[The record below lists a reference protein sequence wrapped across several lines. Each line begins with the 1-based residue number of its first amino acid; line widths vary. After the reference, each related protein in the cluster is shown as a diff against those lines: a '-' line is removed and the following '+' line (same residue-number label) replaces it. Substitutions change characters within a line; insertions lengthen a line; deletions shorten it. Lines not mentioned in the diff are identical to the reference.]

1 MRPVHRRLARIGAA
15 ALLATGVLAVAAG
28 PAGAQQLVD
37 AGSRDNG
44 SGAIAF
50 IAFALMVF
58 AIGFALFF
66 MDRVRR
72 RREEERS
79 RSS

>member
-1 MRPVHRRLARIGAA
+1 MRTRLARIVAA
-15 ALLATGVLAVAAG
+15 TVLGTGLLAVAAG
-28 PAGAQQLVD
+28 PVGAQQLVD

>member
-1 MRPVHRRLARIGAA
+1 MRPLRLVR
-15 ALLATGVLAVAAG
+15 LLGGTAVVVAAVAALAA

-37 AGSRDNG
+37 AGGGTGNG
-44 SGAIAF
+44 SGAVAF

-58 AIGFALFF
+58 AIGFSLFF

-72 RREEERS
+72 RRSDDDRELH
-79 RSS
+79 

>member
-1 MRPVHRRLARIGAA
+1 MFTMRILRTLGSGFLVLGALAMLAA
-15 ALLATGVLAVAAG
+15 

-37 AGSRDNG
+37 AGGTDNG
-44 SGAIAF
+44 SGGVAF

-58 AIGFALFF
+58 GIGFALFF

-72 RREEERS
+72 RASDDDR
-79 RSS
+79 

>member
-1 MRPVHRRLARIGAA
+1 MRSLRSGAVAVLALGALV
-15 ALLATGVLAVAAG
+15 LLAA
-28 PAGAQQLVD
+28 PAGAQQLID
-37 AGSRDNG
+37 AGGGTGNG
-44 SGAIAF
+44 SGAVAF

-72 RREEERS
+72 RASDDERD
-79 RSS
+79 RH

>member
-1 MRPVHRRLARIGAA
+1 MRILRVVAPGALVAA
-15 ALLATGVLAVAAG
+15 ALVALAA

-37 AGSRDNG
+37 AGGGDNG
-44 SGAIAF
+44 SGGVAF
-50 IAFALMVF
+50 IAFTLMVF

-72 RREEERS
+72 RASDDDR
-79 RSS
+79 